1 MNPEP
6 FNLFI
11 ALAFNWQIGL
21 EIITLILLLVL
32 SALISGAEIAFFS
45 LSKHQLDEAKENKT
59 DNIEIIDKQLNK
71 PKKLLATILITNNFI
86 NILFILIFTYV
97 SSYFL
102 DNIESKTLKFI
113 LEVVLVT
120 FLLLLFGEVL
130 PKVYAN
136 RNAMKF
142 AIFMAKPIKLL
153 NSFFSFLSVP
163 LMSMTSIIENRLQKK
178 QTDLSVETLSEA
190 LKLTTNDTSD
200 EEQKML
206 EGIVSFG
213 NTETVQVM
221 CPRIDVFAL
230 SDEESFESILKKIT
244 KNGHS
249 RIPVYHETI
258 DNIKGILYTKDI
270 LTHLD
275 KKKYKWQELLREA
288 FFVPENKKLDD
299 LLKEIKLK
307 KIHLAIVV
315 DEYGG
320 TSGIVTLEDVI
331 EEIVG
336 DINYEL
342 DENDFAYSKID
353 SNNYIFDA
361 KISIKDFCKILE
373 LNEDDFENK
382 KGESETIA
390 GFILEI
396 YEQFP
401 KKGDVIKFK
410 NITFTI
416 ETFNKKRI
424 KQIKVTLN

>member
-1 MNPEP
+1 LNPEP

-11 ALAFNWQIGL
+11 TLAFNWQIGL

-178 QTDLSVETLSEA
+178 
-190 LKLTTNDTSD
+190 
-200 EEQKML
+200 
-206 EGIVSFG
+206 
-213 NTETVQVM
+213 
-221 CPRIDVFAL
+221 
-230 SDEESFESILKKIT
+230 
-244 KNGHS
+244 
-249 RIPVYHETI
+249 TI
-258 DNIKGILYTKDI
+258 
-270 LTHLD
+270 
-275 KKKYKWQELLREA
+275 R
-288 FFVPENKKLDD
+288 
-299 LLKEIKLK
+299 
-307 KIHLAIVV
+307 
-315 DEYGG
+315 
-320 TSGIVTLEDVI
+320 
-331 EEIVG
+331 
-336 DINYEL
+336 
-342 DENDFAYSKID
+342 
-353 SNNYIFDA
+353 
-361 KISIKDFCKILE
+361 
-373 LNEDDFENK
+373 
-382 KGESETIA
+382 
-390 GFILEI
+390 FIC
-396 YEQFP
+396 
-401 KKGDVIKFK
+401 
-410 NITFTI
+410 
-416 ETFNKKRI
+416 
-424 KQIKVTLN
+424 